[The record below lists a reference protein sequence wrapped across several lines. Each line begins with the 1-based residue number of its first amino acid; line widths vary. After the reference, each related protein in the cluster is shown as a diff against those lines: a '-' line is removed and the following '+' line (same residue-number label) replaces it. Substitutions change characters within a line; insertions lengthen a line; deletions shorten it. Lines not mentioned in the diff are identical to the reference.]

1 MSKKANPAVVGSFVI
16 GAIIL
21 AVAAIFVFGSGRMFK
36 KVVTHVAYFD
46 SSLKGLDVGAP
57 VTFRGVRIGSVT
69 NILSVY
75 DYDSELIYFPV
86 IFEIDRDHF
95 IDIGDQSKSKI
106 DGTDDD
112 ASMQHLFDRGM
123 RAKLEMRSFVT
134 GQLNIDI
141 DMYPDTKIRL
151 YANKYPGKYVEFPTV
166 PSDVQRIMKNI
177 QAFMKRLEGLPI
189 DDIVKEL
196 RSAIKGIDDLVNSPE
211 LKDTIT
217 GLDKLVNSPELEA
230 SITSLHRALDSF
242 DAAMGST
249 RRVMDSVDGEI
260 GPAVA
265 ELRESASRVG
275 EVLEKTEGLLNEL
288 YNALGEDSQL
298 RVHTT
303 SAMGELSKAAR
314 SLRVLTDYL
323 QTHPEAL
330 IKGKKRPAGGN

>member
-1 MSKKANPAVVGSFVI
+1 MSKKANPAVVGSFVV
-16 GAIIL
+16 GAVIL
-21 AVAAIFVFGSGRMFK
+21 VVASIFLFGSGRLFRNTD
-36 KVVTHVAYFD
+36 THVAFFD
-46 SSLKGLDVGAP
+46 SSLKGLETGAP

-69 NILSVY
+69 NILSIY
-75 DYDSELIYFPV
+75 DFDSDTIFFPV
-86 IFEIDRDHF
+86 IFEIDGDHF
-95 IDIGDQSKSKI
+95 VYVGDEPKNG
-106 DGTDDD
+106 DELEDDEERL
-112 ASMQHLFDRGM
+112 QHLFKNGM

-141 DMYPDTKIRL
+141 DMYPDTEIRL
-151 YANKYPGKYVEFPTV
+151 ARHAYPTKYLEFPTV
-166 PSDVQRIMKNI
+166 PSDVRRILNNI
-177 QAFMKRLEGLPI
+177 QAFIKKMEGLPI

-211 LKDTIT
+211 LKGTVA

-230 SITSLHRALDSF
+230 SITSLHNALDSF

-265 ELRESASRVG
+265 QLRESANRVG

-288 YNALGEDSQL
+288 KGALGEDSQL

-303 SAMGELSKAAR
+303 TTMNEISKAAR
-314 SLRVLTDYL
+314 SLRVLSDYL

-330 IKGKKRPAGGN
+330 IKGKKRPVGGN